1 MRRGTGIL
9 LVLIVLGAAYAAWST
24 TFRTTHV
31 RMRVTIDVDE
41 NGVEKIGS
49 GVFELSYFTTLDA
62 LVVDGRDASPKIKG
76 YAVTVDMGR
85 RGLLFLTFEDAL
97 RTTAEQIARNKIV
110 FCGLSD
116 IGCLPFAAYGKLVQP
131 QDETYASERKSLAL
145 LLNQSGPRDVP
156 FVVLPRL
163 ARLPDD
169 KVGTPL
175 VTVSPFDLAASFG
188 PGVRLKNIV
197 LSLTDEPITPPPQS
211 WPIWLRVPGFVGT
224 LNGGSS
230 YE

>member
-1 MRRGTGIL
+1 MRQGTGIL
-9 LVLIVLGAAYAAWST
+9 LVLIVLGATYAAWST
-24 TFRTTHV
+24 TFRTTHA
-31 RMRVTIDVDE
+31 RMRVTIDVDDS
-41 NGVEKIGS
+41 GVEKIGS
-49 GVFELSYFTTLDA
+49 GVFELPYFTTLDA
-62 LVVDGRDASPKIKG
+62 LAADGRDGPHQWIS
-76 YAVTVDMGR
+76 
-85 RGLLFLTFEDAL
+85 
-97 RTTAEQIARNKIV
+97 RNRVV

-116 IGCLPFAAYGKLVQP
+116 IGCLPFAAYGRLVQP

-145 LLNQSGPRDVP
+145 LLNRSGPRDVP
-156 FVVLPRL
+156 FVALPRL

-188 PGVRLKNIV
+188 PGVRLKSIV
-197 LSLTDEPITPPPQS
+197 LSLTDEPIMPPPQS
-211 WPIWLRVPGFVGT
+211 RPTWLTVPGFAGT